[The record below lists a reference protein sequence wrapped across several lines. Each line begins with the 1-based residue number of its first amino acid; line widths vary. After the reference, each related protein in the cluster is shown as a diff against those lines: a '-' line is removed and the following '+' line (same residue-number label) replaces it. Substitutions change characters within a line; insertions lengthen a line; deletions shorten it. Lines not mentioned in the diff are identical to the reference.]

1 MIDFANALLRVAKS
15 NHMIWN
21 PFQQKIESV
30 LGIDLGTSSVKLVEI
45 SHSGGEKKLIN
56 YGEFIGGAVDGVVQ
70 TSTLKIPDS
79 QIASIIQ
86 EIIGATKITTRDV
99 VVAIPVFSS
108 FSTMIEFPTVSPT
121 ELEQAVIYQ
130 ARQYIPIP
138 LVEVKIDWLPIDFL
152 SNTKTTKVLVIAVPN
167 DVINKYYRLLEAV
180 KLNLVALELETFS
193 VARALIN
200 ENLAPTIILDMGGH
214 STDICISEKGI
225 VAVHHN
231 SSLSGSELS
240 KVISR
245 GMGVSLSRAE
255 ELKIQ
260 KGLAGDAQIADLL
273 IPLIN
278 TVLADVQK
286 IVQDYKRQG
295 GSEPTSLILT
305 GGSSRLTGLG
315 DYIQKILNIKT
326 VTGDSFAHLSYPSV
340 LKDVTQDIGPSFSV
354 AIGLALRSIL

>member
-1 MIDFANALLRVAKS
+1 
-15 NHMIWN
+15 MIWN

-30 LGIDLGTSSVKLVEI
+30 LGIDIGTSSVKLVEV

-56 YGEFIGGAVDGVVQ
+56 YGEFTGGTADGVIQ
-70 TSTLKIPDS
+70 TSSSKIPDS

-86 EIIGATKITTRDV
+86 EVISVSKITARDA

-108 FSTMIEFPTVSPT
+108 FSTIIEFPTVSPA

-138 LVEVKIDWLPIDFL
+138 LAEVKIDWLPIEFL
-152 SNTKTTKVLVIAVPN
+152 SNAKTTKVLVIAVPN
-167 DVINKYYRLLEAV
+167 DVINKYYKLMEAAR
-180 KLNLVALELETFS
+180 LNLAAIELETFS
-193 VARALIN
+193 VVRALISDN
-200 ENLAPTIILDMGGH
+200 NPDSTIIIDIGGH
-214 STDICISEKGI
+214 STDICIAEKGV

-245 GMGVSLSRAE
+245 GMGVDLSRAE
-255 ELKIQ
+255 ELKVQ
-260 KGLAGDAQIADLL
+260 KGLVGDTQIADLL

-286 IVQDYKRQG
+286 IVQDYGRQG
-295 GSEPTSLILT
+295 GSEPKLLIIT
-305 GGSSRLTGLG
+305 GGSSRLAGLG
-315 DYIQKILNIKT
+315 DYIQRILNVKT
-326 VTGDSFAHLSYPSV
+326 IVGNSFELVSFPPI
-340 LKDVTQDIGPSFSV
+340 LKGITQDISPSFSV
-354 AIGLALRSIL
+354 AVGLALRDIS